1 MGETETFEKPEEKMS
16 GKTFAQSFWEL
27 VRFAIIAL
35 IIVIPIRVFITEPFV
50 VSGDSMIPTFD
61 NGNYL
66 IVDKISYKINSPER
80 NDVIV
85 FKYPNDIKKYY
96 IKRIIGLPN
105 ETVDINGEIVTITND
120 EYKDGLV
127 LDQSY
132 IKNQEQNKVHNELKK
147 RFPPYKNIIFF
158 FSFSFDCTQTFHKEI
173 EINKNNAF
181 HTIGKT
187 QDGGVKAGLISLYH
201 SSFIESPAKRLPINP
216 AL

>member
-132 IKNQEQNKVHNELKK
+132 IKNQVQNKVHIELKEGEYFVMGDNRGASSDSRYWGPLK
-147 RFPPYKNIIFF
+147 REFITGKVFLRLLPTSKIDVWPGSYK
-158 FSFSFDCTQTFHKEI
+158 Q
-173 EINKNNAF
+173 
-181 HTIGKT
+181 
-187 QDGGVKAGLISLYH
+187 
-201 SSFIESPAKRLPINP
+201 
-216 AL
+216 